1 MGTPRDSEGSVVS
14 LFQVADSNDRSSCH
28 VFIFKLYAVI
38 KILYDVDVVFNDVAI
53 PWIEVFMVLHRWL
66 CLCVHV
72 AADWL
77 LGPKLVNNN
86 TCFLC
91 L

>member
-1 MGTPRDSEGSVVS
+1 MY
-14 LFQVADSNDRSSCH
+14 A
-28 VFIFKLYAVI
+28 FIFKLYAVI
-38 KILYDVDVVFNDVAI
+38 KILSYDVAVVFNDVAI
-53 PWIEVFMVLHRWL
+53 PWIEVFTFLRRSLVAVGFSFW
-66 CLCVHV
+66 VHV

>member
-1 MGTPRDSEGSVVS
+1 MY
-14 LFQVADSNDRSSCH
+14 A
-28 VFIFKLYAVI
+28 FIFKLYAVN
-38 KILYDVDVVFNDVAI
+38 KILSYDVAVVFNDVAI
-53 PWIEVFMVLHRWL
+53 PWIEVFTFLRRSLVRW
-66 CLCVHV
+66 LCVHV

>member
-1 MGTPRDSEGSVVS
+1 MY
-14 LFQVADSNDRSSCH
+14 A
-28 VFIFKLYAVI
+28 FIFKLYAVI
-38 KILYDVDVVFNDVAI
+38 KILSYDVAVVFNDVAI
-53 PWIEVFMVLHRWL
+53 PCLRCSLVGFWI
-66 CLCVHV
+66 HV

-77 LGPKLVNNN
+77 LEPKLVNNN